1 MNVVWLVWSSRSLCY
16 FFLLLVA
23 VRLVYIFRNKWK
35 KLNRNQVLQILRSYN
50 ILQLF
55 CCSVVFLPHEG
66 DVERPLAAFGC

>member
-1 MNVVWLVWSSRSLCY
+1 MKGVDER
-16 FFLLLVA
+16 
-23 VRLVYIFRNKWK
+23 RLVGVELQKL